1 MTPYDQWKLQAPP
14 MDPDVR
20 EDLEDHLDDLYR
32 VARRSNPKADE
43 IKDTIIRLHKL
54 LEPADKITREM
65 AALSIAITLHEI
77 DGLMEYV
84 DDWRFSE

>member
-20 EDLEDHLDDLYR
+20 EELEDHLEDLYR
-32 VARRSNPKADE
+32 VARRSNPKAEE

-54 LEPADKITREM
+54 LEPADKNTREM
-65 AALSIAITLHEI
+65 AALSIAITLHSIE
-77 DGLMEYV
+77 GLMEYV
-84 DDWRFSE
+84 DDARFHE

>member
-14 MDPDVR
+14 ISPDNR
-20 EDLEDHLDDLYR
+20 EDMEDNLADLYR
-32 VARRSNPKADE
+32 IARRSNPKAEE

-54 LEPADKITREM
+54 LEPADHKTREM
-65 AALSIAITLHEI
+65 AALSLAITMHDI
-77 DGLMEYV
+77 AGLMEYV